1 MFGLWVK
8 IILNPILGIFP
19 TATTNSISYGRIG
32 ANYYFRFMK
41 TLVYLLS
48 SIVLLACGNDNN
60 LNEEELRTYL
70 MGGKWCRTDNKS
82 KCLVFGKDYIIRSS
96 KSGSTTPNSII
107 ISKIDIEGQIIYVN
121 VANNFVFKFQV
132 LGENKINTTVGGETY
147 TLIRN

>member
-1 MFGLWVK
+1 
-8 IILNPILGIFP
+8 
-19 TATTNSISYGRIG
+19 
-32 ANYYFRFMK
+32 MK

-70 MGGKWCRTDNKS
+70 MGGKWCRTDNIS
-82 KCLVFGKDYIIRSS
+82 KCLEFGKDYIIRSS

-132 LGENKINTTVGGETY
+132 LGENKINTTVGVETY
-147 TLIRN
+147 TLNRN

>member
-1 MFGLWVK
+1 MV
-8 IILNPILGIFP
+8 IPINITSFP
-19 TATTNSISYGRIG
+19 TATTNRISYGRIG
-32 ANYYFRFMK
+32 AKYYFRYMK
-41 TLVYLLS
+41 KILCIS
-48 SIVLLACGNDNN
+48 ASIILLACGKDNK

-70 MGGKWCRTDNKS
+70 MGGRWCRTDNKS
-82 KCLVFGKDYIIRSS
+82 KCLEFGKDYIIRSS

-147 TLIRN
+147 TLNRN